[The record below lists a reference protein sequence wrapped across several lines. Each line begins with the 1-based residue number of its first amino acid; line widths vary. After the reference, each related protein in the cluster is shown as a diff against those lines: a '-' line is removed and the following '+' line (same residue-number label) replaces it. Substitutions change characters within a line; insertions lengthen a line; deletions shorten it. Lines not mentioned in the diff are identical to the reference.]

1 MKFRYYIIDLTE
13 GTIIGTNSSAVADHY
28 AVCDDFFVIDAKDGL
43 NRIRAMD
50 SHVVSS
56 NIAVC
61 LFGECLL
68 LLQDD
73 EELEIN
79 EVKLDE

>member
-43 NRIRAMD
+43 
-50 SHVVSS
+50 
-56 NIAVC
+56 
-61 LFGECLL
+61 